1 MGRKEKEKWRKREG
15 RGGGEGEREGGR
27 EREGERGRERG
38 RVREYCSITPVM
50 KCLYFIH
57 IIYMYMFMYNVQN

>member
-1 MGRKEKEKWRKREG
+1 MEKERGE
-15 RGGGEGEREGGR
+15 RGGGGR
-27 EREGERGRERG
+27 GGERGRERG

-57 IIYMYMFMYNVQN
+57 IHVHVHVHVQN

>member
-1 MGRKEKEKWRKREG
+1 MEKER
-15 RGGGEGEREGGR
+15 GERGR
-27 EREGERGRERG
+27 EREGEREGERG

-57 IIYMYMFMYNVQN
+57 IHVHVHVQCTELTL